1 MIADSLSRSTQI
13 QSRVVTA
20 SSSVEKHLQNL
31 VHSAGGP
38 VCHMSKPQAA
48 TVCLPSTRSAS
59 VEHRCS
65 KHKLVRPCSLCV
77 STNSSTTKKAGLDK
91 NILKNY
97 RPVSN
102 LSYISKLIEKA
113 VAKQINEHIAHEGI
127 SNENQSAYR
136 VFHSTETALL
146 KIQNDIATSMDKG
159 AAVGLVLLDLSA
171 AFDTIDHSILFN
183 CLQHWYGIDGVVLK
197 WVQSYLNSRKQRI
210 KIDGHLSD
218 AFQLPYGVPQGSVLG
233 PLLFTLYTTPLS
245 SVISKFNVTHHL
257 YADDTQIYLELDS
270 RNFDSSITEL
280 ANCLEAV
287 QAWMGNNKLKLNPD
301 KTEFIV
307 IGDDQIRSSLKSSFP
322 VSLLGNTMEPAE
334 SVKNLGVILD
344 AENSM
349 QRHVAN
355 LCRISYYHLREL
367 RRVRRY
373 LNHETAVK
381 VANALVSSCLDYCN
395 SLLYNTK
402 KGYTESSK
410 CLMSD
415 GVQAK

>member
-1 MIADSLSRSTQI
+1 MA
-13 QSRVVTA
+13 
-20 SSSVEKHLQNL
+20 
-31 VHSAGGP
+31 
-38 VCHMSKPQAA
+38 
-48 TVCLPSTRSAS
+48 
-59 VEHRCS
+59 
-65 KHKLVRPCSLCV
+65 RP
-77 STNSSTTKKAGLDK
+77 
-91 NILKNY
+91 
-97 RPVSN
+97 
-102 LSYISKLIEKA
+102 
-113 VAKQINEHIAHEGI
+113 INEHIAHEGI
-127 SNENQSAYR
+127 SNENQSAYT
-136 VFHSTETALL
+136 VFHLTETALI
-146 KIQNDIATSMDKG
+146 KIQNDIATSIDKG

-171 AFDTIDHSILFN
+171 VFDTIAHSILFN
-183 CLQHWYGIDGVVLK
+183 CLQHWYGIHGVVLK
-197 WVQSYLNSRKQRI
+197 WVQSYLNSRKQWI

-245 SVISKFNVTHHL
+245 LVISKFNVTHH
-257 YADDTQIYLELDS
+257 YFADDTQIYLELDS
-270 RNFDSSITEL
+270 RNFNSSITEL
-280 ANCLEAV
+280 INCLERV

-307 IGDDQIRSSLKSSFP
+307 IGDDHIRSSLKSSFP

-355 LCRISYYHLREL
+355 LCRISYCHLREL
-367 RRVRRY
+367 RRVCRY

-381 VANALVSSCLDYCN
+381 VANALVSSRLDYCN

-402 KGYTESSK
+402 KAYTSSSK

>member
-1 MIADSLSRSTQI
+1 MILTFNPIPTSLVLDCISVLLTPITNILNYSLQEGSFPSCFKTAH
-13 QSRVVTA
+13 VTP
-20 SSSVEKHLQNL
+20 LL
-31 VHSAGGP
+31 
-38 VCHMSKPQAA
+38 
-48 TVCLPSTRSAS
+48 
-59 VEHRCS
+59 
-65 KHKLVRPCSLCV
+65 
-77 STNSSTTKKAGLDK
+77 KKAGLDT
-91 NILKNY
+91 NILNNY

-102 LSYISKLIEKA
+102 LSYISKVIEKA
-113 VAKQINEHIAHEGI
+113 VARQINGHIARKGI

-136 VFHSTETALL
+136 VFQSTETALL

-159 AAVGLVLLDLSA
+159 SAVGLVLLDISA

-197 WVQSYLNSRKQRI
+197 CVQSYLNSRKQRI
-210 KIDGHLSD
+210 KIDGLLSD

-233 PLLFTLYTTPLS
+233 TLLFTLHTTPLS

-270 RNFDSSITEL
+270 RNFDSSITDL
-280 ANCLEAV
+280 TNCLEAV

-307 IGDDQIRSSLKSSFP
+307 IGDNRISSLKSSFP
-322 VSLLGNTMEPAE
+322 VSLLGNTMETAE

-349 QRHVAN
+349 QRNVAN
-355 LCRISYYHLREL
+355 LCCINYYHLREL

-373 LNHETAVK
+373 LNHETAVS
-381 VANALVSSCLDYCN
+381 VVNALVSSRLDYCN

-402 KGYTESSK
+402 KAYTSRLQRIQNALCWTVCK
-410 CLMSD
+410 LNKYCHVTPFLHKLHWL
-415 GVQAK
+415 QI